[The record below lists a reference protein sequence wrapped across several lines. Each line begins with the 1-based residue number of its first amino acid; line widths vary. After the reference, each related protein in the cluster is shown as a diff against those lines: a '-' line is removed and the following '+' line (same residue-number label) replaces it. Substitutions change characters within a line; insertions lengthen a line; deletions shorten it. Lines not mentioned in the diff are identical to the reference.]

1 MSVGRIIVPV
11 SGPRL
16 LESKL
21 DHALAL
27 AQRFRSRVDVLFL
40 YGSVDP
46 LTIEKNPFFGEAAW
60 ELAEIDFSQEESA
73 QMDVQTRLDHWSR
86 ERGAPY
92 REAATSGA
100 GPYVRFQEIRSE
112 YARALQEHGRT
123 SDVIVIGQPGPG
135 MTAMEIEINKLS
147 VMVSDRPVLIV
158 PNEPR
163 PAEQLLTNMLVAW
176 DGGSQASR
184 TVGLAMPILEAAQQV
199 IVYTSGDPDEARGR
213 HELVRAYLL
222 CNGIT
227 AKFVIEDH
235 ASRRIGRALL
245 EAADRNGATL
255 ICMGAYENPR
265 AMELVIGGNTR
276 HVYSWSRVPVLLSF

>member
-27 AQRFRSRVDVLFL
+27 AKRFHSRVDVLFL

-60 ELAEIDFSQEESA
+60 ETAEINWSQEESA
-73 QMDVQTRLDHWSR
+73 QMDVQTRLDRWSR

-92 REAATSGA
+92 RQAATSGA
-100 GPYVRFQEIRSE
+100 SPHVRFHEIRSD

-123 SDVIVIGQPGPG
+123 SDVIVIGQPGRG
-135 MTAMEIEINKLS
+135 MAAMDIEINKLS
-147 VMVSDRPVLIV
+147 VMASGRPVLIV

-163 PAEQLLTNMLVAW
+163 PAEQLLTNMFVAW
-176 DGGSQASR
+176 DGGAQASR

-199 IVYTSGDPDEARGR
+199 TVYTSGDPDEARSR
-213 HELVRAYLL
+213 HELLKPYFV

-265 AMELVIGGNTR
+265 AIQLIIGGNTR
-276 HVYSWSRVPVLLSF
+276 HVYSWSRVPILLSF